1 MNKGIKRG
9 DIYYVTIPHATG
21 HEMEKDR
28 PAVVVSC
35 NELNDTSPCVIVVFC
50 SGSTKSEL
58 PEHVTIRSTPKK
70 STAMCEHICTVD
82 KSRLGN
88 GLGCVTAQELAQIDV
103 GIMAGLLPGY
113 GGLQDD
119 QSGKREEAEQC
130 TKAVTEFA
138 ENARADEKKLV
149 SLEMQV
155 ESKAAHLVRVE
166 AELAT
171 YRRLYEG
178 LLDRMTLERRVT
190 A

>member
-50 SGSTKSEL
+50 SGSTTADL

-88 GLGCVTAQELAQIDV
+88 GLGCVTTQELAQIDV

-113 GGLQDD
+113 GGLQGG
-119 QSGKREEAEQC
+119 QESQKEKVEQVDI
-130 TKAVTEFA
+130 TSE
-138 ENARADEKKLV
+138 RLI
-149 SLEMQV
+149 
-155 ESKAAHLVRVE
+155 RVE
-166 AELAT
+166 AELET

-178 LLDRMTLERRVT
+178 LLDRITRRAT

>member
-50 SGSTKSEL
+50 SVATKSDL

-82 KSRLGN
+82 KSRLGTS
-88 GLGCVTAQELAQIDV
+88 LGRVTAQEIAQIDV
-103 GIMAGLLPGY
+103 GIIAGLLPGY
-113 GGLQDD
+113 GGLQGG
-119 QSGKREEAEQC
+119 QSRNQEEA
-130 TKAVTEFA
+130 V
-138 ENARADEKKLV
+138 
-149 SLEMQV
+149 QV
-155 ESKAAHLVRVE
+155 ERKPDDIVRVE

-171 YRRLYEG
+171 YRRLYES
-178 LLDRMTLERRVT
+178 LLDRMTLERKES